1 MMVKLKVY
9 EEGRSSVTQGG
20 PVRQGV
26 EWGGSPWTL
35 PTGRWQR
42 PASKCTIW
50 TCFRFS
56 HGNFFFLPDPS
67 PQLNTTSKASFN
79 HKFFCKWDSFV
90 WIMDSISETNRIS
103 SPKNM
108 TETERRALDIDWT
121 WNWGFKIKL
130 PRSQGARRETDL
142 WAWGYLCIPST

>member
-1 MMVKLKVY
+1 
-9 EEGRSSVTQGG
+9 
-20 PVRQGV
+20 
-26 EWGGSPWTL
+26 
-35 PTGRWQR
+35 
-42 PASKCTIW
+42 
-50 TCFRFS
+50 
-56 HGNFFFLPDPS
+56 
-67 PQLNTTSKASFN
+67 
-79 HKFFCKWDSFV
+79 
-90 WIMDSISETNRIS
+90 MDSISETNRIS